1 MSIGDSKSWT
11 GSDEREFSDPPETE
25 DSGIRGVDLGST
37 ETHLAPNGAEQ
48 SGQLKKKATAGTV
61 AQKENDDESQPF

>member
-1 MSIGDSKSWT
+1 MSLGEAKHWSGD
-11 GSDEREFSDPPETE
+11 DEREFSDQPETE

-48 SGQLKKKATAGTV
+48 SGHLKKKATAGTV
-61 AQKENDDESQPF
+61 AQKENDDEPQF